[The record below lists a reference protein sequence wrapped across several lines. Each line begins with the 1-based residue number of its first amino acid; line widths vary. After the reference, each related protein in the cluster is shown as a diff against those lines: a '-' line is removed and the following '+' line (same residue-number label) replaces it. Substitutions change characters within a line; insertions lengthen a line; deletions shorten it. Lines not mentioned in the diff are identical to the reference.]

1 MADETAGG
9 GVYVA
14 LAEPDAARSAFAL
27 ALRLRER
34 GLRVELE
41 QAGRSLKGQLKQAD
55 RVGAGVT
62 VIVGSGIEVKDMATG
77 EQTAAPGPDEALALV
92 ERALA
97 S

>member
-1 MADETAGG
+1 M
-9 GVYVA
+9 
-14 LAEPDAARSAFAL
+14 
-27 ALRLRER
+27 
-34 GLRVELE
+34 ELE